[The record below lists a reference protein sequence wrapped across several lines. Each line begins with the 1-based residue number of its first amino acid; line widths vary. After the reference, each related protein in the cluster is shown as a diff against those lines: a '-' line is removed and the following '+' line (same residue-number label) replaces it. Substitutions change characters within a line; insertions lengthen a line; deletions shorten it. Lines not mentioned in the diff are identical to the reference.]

1 MNINKNTKFIVL
13 IFFISKMLINNKNN
27 ITINIYK
34 IIIMI
39 IKYLSDIHL
48 EFIQPGMIRKFI
60 KNINDMI
67 NSVEG
72 KRARTTSSFKLGP
85 VPGLGGGRR
94 RPSRQTKGKGKGKK
108 TKRKQK

>member
-1 MNINKNTKFIVL
+1 MKK
-13 IFFISKMLINNKNN
+13 ISE
-27 ITINIYK
+27 
-34 IIIMI
+34 
-39 IKYLSDIHL
+39 DIPHDIAL
-48 EFIQPGMIRKFI
+48 FKQSQGILVQNSQKFI